1 MRWLIAI
8 YGPVVALVWI
18 GAGIVDALLVLGAIV
33 FLVLVL
39 RVDIMSEW
47 IEEQADRSARR
58 RFNRS
63 SSTSSR

>member
-18 GAGIVDALLVLGAIV
+18 GAGVVNALLVLGAIV

-47 IEEQADRSARR
+47 IEGQADRSARR
-58 RFNRS
+58 RFNAS
-63 SSTSSR
+63 SSTSSK

>member
-18 GAGIVDALLVLGAIV
+18 GAGVVNALLVLGAIV

-47 IEEQADRSARR
+47 IEAQADRSARR
-58 RFNRS
+58 RFNS
-63 SSTSSR
+63 SSSPSSR

>member
-8 YGPVVALVWI
+8 YGPVVALIWI
-18 GAGIVDALLVLGAIV
+18 GAGVVNALLVLAAIV

-47 IEEQADRSARR
+47 IQGWPEWLTSRR
-58 RFNRS
+58 RTTFR
-63 SSTSSR
+63 STSSQ